1 MKIHPFKAS
10 YPEQSL
16 IPGLD
21 SFLSKVKQNYREFA
35 DNGFFNKDN
44 TPSIFIYQIQGP
56 FGKNHTAIIA
66 SAELEDYLKGN
77 IVIHEHTI
85 ADKEQQQ
92 MELIVHRHSMVKPIL
107 LCFDPV
113 DQFYQ
118 KMEKWMKIAELF
130 FSVEL
135 EDDTEHIFY
144 KIGESSGVKEIQQY
158 FEKSIP
164 RAYIADGHHRTA
176 AASRLYKSYSKAPDE
191 HPEIPTIL
199 SVFFPYDQ
207 LEVHDYNRV
216 IEILNS
222 ISPTLFLAK
231 LSKYCN
237 ITPLDV
243 PAKPGKQWE
252 LTCYIN
258 REWYQLNWRRTEVL
272 NKLKNE
278 VENDYQLFNEL
289 ILKEILGIEDVRSD
303 RRIKYVAGPNGIQ
316 GVIDA
321 TQKNDLNVGFCLYPL
336 SLSTMIKVADQKATL
351 PPKSTYFLP
360 RIKNGLI
367 VQEI

>member
-16 IPGLD
+16 IPGID
-21 SFLSKVKQNYREFA
+21 SFLSKVKENYREFA

-44 TPSIFIYQIQGP
+44 TPSIFIYQIEGP
-56 FGKNHTAIIA
+56 IGKKHTGIIA
-66 SAELEDYLKGN
+66 SAELEDYLSGK

-113 DQFYQ
+113 DNFYQ
-118 KMEKWMKIAELF
+118 KMEKWVDVSELF

-135 EDDTEHIFY
+135 EDSTKHLFY
-144 KIGESSGVKEIQQY
+144 KIGESSSIQEIQQY
-158 FEKSIP
+158 FENSISH
-164 RAYIADGHHRTA
+164 AYIADGHHRTA
-176 AASRLYKSYSKAPDE
+176 AASRLYKNYSKAPDIN
-191 HPEIPTIL
+191 PEIPSIL

-216 IEILNS
+216 IEVLNS
-222 ISPTLFLAK
+222 ITPTLFLAK

-237 ITPLDV
+237 ISPLDV

-252 LTCYIN
+252 LTCFIN
-258 REWYQLNWRRTEVL
+258 REWYRLNWRHSAVL
-272 NKLKNE
+272 NKLKTE

-303 RRIKYVAGPNGIQ
+303 RRIKYVAGPDGIQ

-336 SLSTMIKVADQKATL
+336 SLNTMIKVADQKATL

>member
-10 YPEQSL
+10 YPEKSL
-16 IPGLD
+16 IPGID
-21 SFLSKVKQNYREFA
+21 SFLSKVKENYREFA
-35 DNGFFNKDN
+35 DDGFFNKDDN
-44 TPSIFIYQIQGP
+44 ASIFIYQIQASQ
-56 FGKNHTAIIA
+56 GKKHIGIIA
-66 SAELEDYLKGN
+66 SAELEEYLNGN

-85 ADKEQQQ
+85 AEKEQQQ
-92 MELIVHRHSMVKPIL
+92 MELILHRQSMVKPIL
-107 LCFDPV
+107 LCFEPIDH
-113 DQFYQ
+113 FYQ
-118 KMEKWMKIAELF
+118 KMERWLEVSELF
-130 FSVEL
+130 FSVNL
-135 EDDTEHIFY
+135 ENNTKHLFY
-144 KIGESSGVKEIQQY
+144 KIGESSTIKEIQQY
-158 FEKSIP
+158 FNSSIP
-164 RAYIADGHHRTA
+164 KAYIADGHHRTA
-176 AASRLYKSYSKAPDE
+176 AAARLYKSHGKNPVVQ
-191 HPEIPTIL
+191 PEISSIL

-216 IEILNS
+216 IGILNT
-222 ISPTLFLAK
+222 ISPTLLIAQI
-231 LSKYCN
+231 SKYCN

-252 LTCYIN
+252 LTCFLN
-258 REWYQLNWRRTEVL
+258 REWYRLNWRRTEVL